1 MAVDVPEQALDF
13 APLHGIVPEL
23 AGYAIGGKLAASAE
37 YHIAPDDQ
45 KGSLKVRFNDG
56 TLNNPEQ
63 ELSVSGIRASFEMP
77 YLPSLASNSQFL
89 GFKNLR
95 AGPFSIDSGLA
106 IFRMQSPQVWFL
118 DKLVLDWCGGK
129 VRGESTRIARANKNT
144 WITLHAD
151 QLRLADLLGQFG
163 IGSYVGEEPDEGGK
177 LSGTIP
183 MVVTQGKIVVRDGY
197 FHSAPGKTGRIRLRP
212 APRILEMAGA
222 SIQTS
227 LALDALTD
235 FTYKWIRIVMNSEGE
250 DLLLKFEMDGR
261 PSNKLN
267 YSVRDGEIVRSRNA
281 SKFEGLV
288 LDTTFRIPLNELLSI
303 ALPLTKSLQ
312 DATNE

>member
-1 MAVDVPEQALDF
+1 MA
-13 APLHGIVPEL
+13 
-23 AGYAIGGKLAASAE
+23 
-37 YHIAPDDQ
+37 Q
-45 KGSLKVRFNDG
+45 KPGLLSL
-56 TLNNPEQ
+56 
-63 ELSVSGIRASFEMP
+63 
-77 YLPSLASNSQFL
+77 
-89 GFKNLR
+89 
-95 AGPFSIDSGLA
+95 
-106 IFRMQSPQVWFL
+106 
-118 DKLVLDWCGGK
+118 C
-129 VRGESTRIARANKNT
+129 
-144 WITLHAD
+144 
-151 QLRLADLLGQFG
+151 
-163 IGSYVGEEPDEGGK
+163 
-177 LSGTIP
+177 SGTIP
-183 MVVTQGKIVVRDGY
+183 VVVAGGKVVVRDGY

-212 APRILEMAGA
+212 APRVLEMAGA

-250 DLLLKFEMDGR
+250 DLLLKFEIDGR